1 MSPYR
6 GIALSLL
13 FVISAGAVSAEG
25 DYPTR
30 PVRLIVPYPPGGG
43 NDTLARL
50 FGQKLTERWNQ
61 QVVIDNRPG
70 AGTTIGAQLA
80 ARAAPDGYTL
90 LLSSIA
96 THALAPALYSKPGYD
111 PIKDFA
117 PITILAVAPTLCVA
131 APSFA
136 SKTIQEL
143 IAAAKADPQAVRFA
157 SGGNGTT
164 PHIAGE
170 VFKVVTGVQM
180 THVPYK
186 GGGPAHIDLMAGRV
200 QVMFDTAASASP
212 HVRAGKM
219 RALAI
224 GLPNRYPDLP
234 EVPTFA
240 EAGLPTYNVDSWYSL
255 HAPAGT
261 PRAAIAKLHQDIV
274 AVLALPDIKERLRQ
288 LVSTAGGMAP
298 DAFGGYV
305 KQEYARYGK
314 IVRELGL
321 KPD

>member
-1 MSPYR
+1 MSAFRVVAAGMLAAIP
-6 GIALSLL
+6 L
-13 FVISAGAVSAEG
+13 VAGAAAT

-50 FGQKLTERWNQ
+50 FGQKLTERWSQ

-80 ARAAPDGYTL
+80 ARAAPDGHTL

-117 PITILAVAPTLCVA
+117 PVTILAVAPTLCVA

-136 SKTIQEL
+136 PKTIKEL
-143 IAAAKADPQAVRFA
+143 IAAAKANPEAVRFA

-224 GLPNRYPDLP
+224 GLPSRYPDLP

-240 EAGLPTYNVDSWYSL
+240 ESGLPDYNVDSWYSL

-261 PRAAIAKLHQDIV
+261 PRDAIAKLHQDIV
-274 AVLALPDIKERLRQ
+274 AVLGLADIRERLRS
-288 LVSTAGGMAP
+288 LVSTPGGMTP
-298 DAFGGYV
+298 EAFGNYV
-305 KQEYARYGK
+305 KSEYARYGK
-314 IVRELGL
+314 IIRAAGTRI
-321 KPD
+321 D